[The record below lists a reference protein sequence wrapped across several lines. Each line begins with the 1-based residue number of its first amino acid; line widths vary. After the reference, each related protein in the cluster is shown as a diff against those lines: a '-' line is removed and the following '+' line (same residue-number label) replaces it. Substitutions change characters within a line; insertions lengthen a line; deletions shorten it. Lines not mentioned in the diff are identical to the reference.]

1 MFVVDGLEPVEVEE
15 HQPDVAT
22 IALAASARLGNPY
35 DQCAAVGHARQRVLG
50 RDRAEL
56 LLESATVAQVDDLDD
71 GVQRRPVV
79 ALTRAADAWV

>member
-1 MFVVDGLEPVEVEE
+1 MSRPSRSRRRR
-15 HQPDVAT
+15 
-22 IALAASARLGNPY
+22 ASATRTTK
-35 DQCAAVGHARQRVLG
+35 CAAVGHARQRVLG

-79 ALTRAADAWV
+79 VPHEGGHAWV